1 MDDCPPP
8 PLPAADPPPFLPPVQ
23 EEEENDTASVLG
35 FVYADSQASTAAAVR
50 PPLRQQRM
58 ARPPPPMAPVVRVV
72 PLVWA
77 PGIGGAVR
85 MTVAAGEI
93 SRQACEQA
101 SAIFDSLDTLW
112 SENSNVPDSLVP
124 QLEAIE
130 QQMRDLQMQLIMLHR
145 TLGG

>member
-8 PLPAADPPPFLPPVQ
+8 PLPAADPPPFLPPVT
-23 EEEENDTASVLG
+23 EEEENDTASALG

-50 PPLRQQRM
+50 PPMRQQRM
-58 ARPPPPMAPVVRVV
+58 ARPPPPMAPVLQVV

-85 MTVAAGEI
+85 MAAAAGEI
-93 SRQACEQA
+93 SQQACEQA
-101 SAIFDSLDTLW
+101 ATILDSFDSLW

-130 QQMRDLQMQLIMLHR
+130 QQMHDLQMQLIMLHR
-145 TLGG
+145 TLCG

>member
-50 PPLRQQRM
+50 PPLRQQRT
-58 ARPPPPMAPVVRVV
+58 AQPPPPLDPVVQVR

-85 MTVAAGEI
+85 MTVAANEI
-93 SRQACEQA
+93 SKHACQQATR
-101 SAIFDSLDTLW
+101 IYDSWDTLW
-112 SENSNVPDSLVP
+112 TENSNFHPSLVP
-124 QLEAIE
+124 QLQAIE
-130 QQMRDLQMQLIMLHR
+130 QQTIDLQYMLIMLHR
-145 TLGG
+145 TLNG